1 MEIKTSPWVHQLTRR
16 LSPPPMPTFSHNGSK
31 FNQAKSPSSPRS
43 TNTNMNPLASPS
55 GPPFLNTSIP
65 NPKYQIPSPTAVLL
79 KPYKWYNN
87 NFSSTQK
94 LSSRQ
99 PDDVNSPTPV
109 NKIIDFPSNS
119 YIRKQNPPMSFQI
132 LPNSSQNNETFK
144 YKVFPKRTFF
154 QNPKTTVYEGNN
166 FISSSPLNRPRDLKA
181 SVFSKSLRQRRD
193 SGYQSDKSSLVSL
206 QYI

>member
-1 MEIKTSPWVHQLTRR
+1 MEIKTSPWVHQLTHR

-31 FNQAKSPSSPRS
+31 FSQAKSPSSPRS
-43 TNTNMNPLASPS
+43 TNTNMNPLARPS
-55 GPPFLNTSIP
+55 EPPFLNTSIP
-65 NPKYQIPSPTAVLL
+65 NPKYQIPSLTAVLL